1 MTTPDRGSAAGRTRW
16 LDTHVHVSNY
26 DGGGMDRGDIL
37 GDLLEVIERSG
48 ADLRFVL
55 SGDVPWVNRMKQSGD
70 QVLAQN
76 AFIHDLVRRA
86 PGQLYGACTVNP
98 HFPSDSRK
106 AMRVCFEEWGFVLL
120 GEMLPYLMDY
130 HMNTDVVVDL
140 ARAASEYG
148 VPVQVHISTSNA
160 GPQGPFPGGG
170 TEQLEDL
177 MDLAERVPEATY
189 ILAHFIGTE
198 QDNPPVV
205 DGYLDQIERRY
216 GEFPPNFRAEIR
228 DFNSP
233 GVVTALQR
241 IPGECLVAGTDWVTR
256 VGPPFLPYGVVFGTA
271 DAERNPY
278 EPGVAAMVQFLTA
291 AGASDAQIAGI
302 GFDHAAQLLGL
313 ADASTAH
320 ARTDTTLTG

>member
-1 MTTPDRGSAAGRTRW
+1 MTTLDRESTASRIRW

-26 DGGGMDRGDIL
+26 DDEGADRGDIL
-37 GDLLEVIERSG
+37 GDLLAVIERSG

-70 QVLAQN
+70 QVMAQN
-76 AFIHDLVRRA
+76 AFIQDLVRRA

-98 HFPSDSRK
+98 HFPSDSLE
-106 AMRVCFEEWGFVLL
+106 AMRVCFEDWGFVLL

-130 HMNTDVVVDL
+130 RMNTDAVVDI

-148 VPVQVHISTSNA
+148 VPIQVHISTSNA
-160 GPQGPFPGGG
+160 GPQGPFAGGG

-177 MDLAERVPEATY
+177 MDLAERVPDAAY

-198 QDNPPVV
+198 RNGPPVV

-216 GEFPPNFRAEIR
+216 GEFPQNWWAEIR

-233 GVVTALQR
+233 GVVTALRR
-241 IPGECLVAGTDWVTR
+241 IPLKRLIAGTDWVTR
-256 VGPPFLPYGVVFGTA
+256 IGPPFLPYGVIFGTQE
-271 DAERNPY
+271 AEGNPY
-278 EPGVAAMVQFLTA
+278 EPGVPAMRQFLTA
-291 AGASDAQIAGI
+291 AGASDADIADI
-302 GFDHAAQLLGL
+302 GFDSAAELLGV
-313 ADASTAH
+313 
-320 ARTDTTLTG
+320 TG

>member
-1 MTTPDRGSAAGRTRW
+1 
-16 LDTHVHVSNY
+16 VHVSNY
-26 DGGGMDRGDIL
+26 DGEGADRGDIL

-55 SGDVPWVNRMKQSGD
+55 SGDVPWVARVKQSGA
-70 QVLAQN
+70 QVMAEN

-98 HFPSDSRK
+98 HFPSDSLE

-120 GEMLPYLMDY
+120 GEMLPYMMDY
-130 HMNTDVVVDL
+130 RMNTDAVADV
-140 ARAASEYG
+140 ARAAAAYG
-148 VPVQVHISTSNA
+148 VPMQVHISTSNS

-177 MDLAERVPEATY
+177 MDLSERVPEATY

-198 QDNPPVV
+198 LNDPPVV

-216 GEFPPNFRAEIR
+216 GEFPANFRAEIR

-233 GVVTALQR
+233 GVVSALQR
-241 IPGECLVAGTDWVTR
+241 MPRESLMAGTDWVTR
-256 VGPPFLPYGVVFGTA
+256 VGPPFLPYGVVFGTNEV
-271 DAERNPY
+271 DGNPY
-278 EPGVAAMVQFLTA
+278 QPGVAAMVRFLTR
-291 AGASDAQIAGI
+291 AGATDAEIAGI
-302 GFDHAAQLLGL
+302 GFEHAAQVLGL
-313 ADASTAH
+313 SA
-320 ARTDTTLTG
+320 L